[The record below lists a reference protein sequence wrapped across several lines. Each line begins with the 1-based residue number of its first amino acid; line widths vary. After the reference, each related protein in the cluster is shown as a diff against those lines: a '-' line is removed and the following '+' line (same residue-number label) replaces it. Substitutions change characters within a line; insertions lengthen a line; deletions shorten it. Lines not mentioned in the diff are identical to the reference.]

1 MCKNAFPFQSS
12 RYMETICLLMGGFL
26 RADWNLNVHRC
37 IRTSNLPSVISVGQ
51 VLHFERRG
59 LLLTLSYWEL

>member
-1 MCKNAFPFQSS
+1 MITAWMTKIGRWYC
-12 RYMETICLLMGGFL
+12 CWWGGSG
-26 RADWNLNVHRC
+26 C

>member
-1 MCKNAFPFQSS
+1 
-12 RYMETICLLMGGFL
+12 METICLLMVGFL